1 MYILAAERSNS
12 VYFFGMAPTSRL
24 ISTANTMAA
33 ARMAVEY
40 SPLRNTLPF
49 AEEENLKF
57 FMLFPFPQFQRR
69 FSSPCAVKNK
79 NSMVTVR

>member
-1 MYILAAERSNS
+1 MGFLNKTPKCLALYALGTEL
-12 VYFFGMAPTSRL
+12 FPEFLL
-24 ISTANTMAA
+24 IFP
-33 ARMAVEY
+33 E
-40 SPLRNTLPF
+40 LRNTLPF

-57 FMLFPFPQFQRR
+57 FMLFPSPQFQRR

>member
-12 VYFFGMAPTSRL
+12 VYLDGIAPASRL
-24 ISTANTMAA
+24 TSTASTIAA

-49 AEEENLKF
+49 AEEVSLNF
-57 FMLFPFPQFQRR
+57 FISLSSSQFQRR
-69 FSSPCAVKNK
+69 FSSPCAVKNR
-79 NSMVTVR
+79 NSTITVR

>member
-1 MYILAAERSNS
+1 

-49 AEEENLKF
+49 AEEEF
-57 FMLFPFPQFQRR
+57 LFHFIVMASSQFQRR

>member
-1 MYILAAERSNS
+1 
-12 VYFFGMAPTSRL
+12 
-24 ISTANTMAA
+24 
-33 ARMAVEY
+33 
-40 SPLRNTLPF
+40 LRNTLPF

-57 FMLFPFPQFQRR
+57 FMLFPSPQFQRR